1 MARAFL
7 LSDELRIWAGEH
19 MKSISLSIC
28 QVAPQKDSWSC
39 GHRVIASA
47 DLVLQ
52 HLAAS
57 GSLPKSL
64 QGPSSE
70 DIAQFMAPASS
81 ASASAAA
88 APAAAGKAAKGTESG
103 PAGAS
108 DSESR
113 ILSTL
118 ASSGEAEIAPSTPKR
133 QKVHSGKEPISPP
146 PVSPAVSR
154 VPRRGKAER
163 RARSK
168 AGKEQEPAPKKMKAS
183 ECPVSHPV
191 FQKKH
196 CLADMPAV
204 GGHWGIFLQA
214 CADPSMIIACPV
226 CCDLLKE
233 VRPETGSAGGASDA
247 GMGGNQ
253 VVPAA
258 DAAEEREDAD
268 SSSGEPE
275 GKRRAGRRRKGE
287 VPSWCL
293 QCLHAWVKARRQD
306 VYVQTDRSYQK
317 SATYYC
323 RPCGKEIQFQTAT
336 CKKKILRH
344 EAYKTHIQ
352 GLAKLRGTLV
362 QAPSR
367 AGAAIVASDTS
378 QPCSGILASKHA
390 LHESITLFVQH
401 GQPRMHYA
409 KGETDPLE
417 AIRFEVLSSDISIRH
432 AKCLGVVGQSM
443 TACSECV
450 QASKAK
456 SFKLAVAKQAYVI
469 DLCMLT
475 HHCYHSTAQELEEF
489 RAALPGRDYQLAGLA
504 GQDLDRYLRIKN
516 NLEVCRAIASKF
528 ECTPAWRVSDS
539 LRRLFELWLHRPHR
553 SHSTDTE
560 AEAHSSLVRGMAA
573 SLVAGRCREKDLVL
587 AARVAAGALRAD
599 VIVQSLCTSFL
610 SKMVKGLRDVRQKTT
625 GEFTDYEVLSESLT
639 TLGRHEEVVN
649 LLKTFKVNPKKLK
662 VLSLHND
669 RYPLPYACLSNKAQ
683 IRENCLRA
691 ASHLRNVRGLTMNG
705 DGTLQDAWDP
715 DQDYSILDPAS
726 HDKHSLPADRLA
738 KLAMHV
744 CMQRCDNRSWVFDIL
759 VVPRAPAAGKACT
772 ASETLEMVA
781 DVFQEATTAAGGVA
795 PHGLAFDGGSNNQ
808 RLLQIFLGHS
818 DLRLQESL
826 PFFKDCVIDDM
837 LQQLP
842 FWPHRFLRHDHR
854 ILVAFNGAYH
864 YQKRYSLA
872 HLAGCRKIR
881 HGALFA
887 DLSIELCSGL
897 PHSAYLVSDAQ
908 SDLAAAQRMSTP
920 FVGRQWQSPGVLLHA
935 FVGALI
941 CSCTTASPGFSREDL
956 CLNAMSAMYLLL
968 LHRAEAARQWP
979 EWAERNRKSL
989 SDITVKNGVALMHFV
1004 VVACLCDDTEPRS
1017 LQELA
1022 IEHHFGRLKVLQLSR
1037 MPEAALQE
1045 RCSSFARPALD
1056 MDTLKN
1062 IAKKALRTALE
1073 FQCFISV
1080 DTAPS
1085 ELYGDFQKWWRK
1097 QGMDL
1102 FRSPDAAANAFDLF
1116 DITPELEEDL
1126 EPPAVGDTK
1135 EQRAATEVLHQV
1147 QDRAQLI
1154 ADIKAMENPDAQDIQ
1169 DEAGKEDEEKQV
1181 VPQQADKEP
1190 HESPPEAVAAVP
1202 TSLSN
1207 VLQAAKVNGGDIFDL
1222 DSASAAGQTA
1232 MLQRVL
1238 HMSGFLRSFIRHA
1251 RAQEGLLSLS
1261 TLNSQPA
1268 PLNSWNEREHQ
1279 LAIARRAANV
1289 SQVRLS
1295 RAQAWQSSQQRLAVD
1310 VRPRNSLATEAD
1322 PGLSPPTTYF
1332 PCGKDRFQIVAHL
1345 WGGQVGIGLILT
1357 VFRGALV
1364 KKPNSSELTVRTAR
1378 PFPDDL
1384 PCASTR
1390 MVHIA
1395 GCIFNPTTAEYA
1407 TSCAELCMLC
1417 EPVNCIYGELSL
1429 AAWRSTKTQ
1438 LLFRLTPAA
1447 AAALK
1452 ILQAEKKL
1460 PIQPIPETTEQTE
1473 EDTAAPAPAMSEPSD
1488 LQFNDRSFM
1497 CQGLAQATSKFLL
1510 ALEECYRKKGFAFV
1524 DASTGLVHFEKVKS
1538 TPWKDLVQRVPGFLQ
1553 VEFAGLQG
1561 HRFSRAVH
1569 SKFSQLLPTN
1579 GPESVKALKV
1589 FLGLVASKA
1598 EEFGEEYIKEQQ
1610 VEARTFLGNLSPWP
1624 QMFKGLGVG
1633 FQLATWVR
1641 QDGLMPAA
1649 FGPLNTFHKTV
1660 VSGGIRHTSFHSQ
1673 RTIFDAHSAYGGHE
1687 DSTANAACQA
1697 KTFPLV
1703 SPSHRDP
1710 ILRVPDKMGNTP
1722 LHYAAKSGFNE
1733 MVKMLLPRRAAIDG
1747 KNRNGWTPLHWAC
1760 ATGHSDVATTLI
1772 AAKAAVAIQD
1782 LDGRTEAMWAAKHG
1796 HSEALAVL
1804 LDRGFDL
1811 NICDKFGMA
1820 VADHAQDH
1828 LELRMSLL
1836 EAEQRNQQLLQ
1847 AAQRGSKDSAVEA
1860 LEEGAYVDAR
1870 DEQGWTALVWSM
1882 MGCCVDLVIVLA
1894 QHSADPNVLN
1904 ECSEVLDH
1912 LQLQGDQVRHALEAA
1927 LAGGLGAGERLL
1939 AAARNNNFQVV
1950 KVELEVGAQVNSQ
1963 TREQLFTSL
1972 IFAAAHCNYQ
1982 VQRRLLF

>member
-1 MARAFL
+1 VAEILAAARTRQPWEVMWQAFMEFA
-7 LSDELRIWAGEH
+7 DDNPAMRAEMR
-19 MKSISLSIC
+19 SLSEADRQGLYLC
-28 QVAPQKDSWSC
+28 LAPEERREFALVALEELAALCSYSEEQKKL
-39 GHRVIASA
+39 GHVSA
-47 DLVLQ
+47 WALLTREARMSYIQADPATFLAGSPAAWRDHLSHYGWNDLDPS
-52 HLAAS
+52 AAS
-57 GSLPKSL
+57 GNDVLEPSQQQLAVLVSRGLRSGPAQGVQAKPGAMKVEGPAKAELLRVKQEQPTAITAEALEAQLTAGSIYRPL
-64 QGPSSE
+64 SQSMCDIAQVIRGLMAVCNARVRKPWTADIGILNAGNEQIEGSSSEGFVVLWPQGPSSE
-70 DIAQFMAPASS
+70 DIAQFM
-81 ASASAAA
+81 
-88 APAAAGKAAKGTESG
+88 
-103 PAGAS
+103 
-108 DSESR
+108 
-113 ILSTL
+113 
-118 ASSGEAEIAPSTPKR
+118 AEIAPSTPKR
-133 QKVHSGKEPISPP
+133 QKVHS
-146 PVSPAVSR
+146 
-154 VPRRGKAER
+154 GKAER

-691 ASHLRNVRGLTMNG
+691 ASHLRNAGSRSHFIV
-705 DGTLQDAWDP
+705 DDP

-1579 GPESVKALKV
+1579 G
-1589 FLGLVASKA
+1589 AS
-1598 EEFGEEYIKEQQ
+1598 
-1610 VEARTFLGNLSPWP
+1610 
-1624 QMFKGLGVG
+1624 
-1633 FQLATWVR
+1633 
-1641 QDGLMPAA
+1641 
-1649 FGPLNTFHKTV
+1649 
-1660 VSGGIRHTSFHSQ
+1660 SFYS
-1673 RTIFDAHSAYGGHE
+1673 
-1687 DSTANAACQA
+1687 
-1697 KTFPLV
+1697 
-1703 SPSHRDP
+1703 
-1710 ILRVPDKMGNTP
+1710 
-1722 LHYAAKSGFNE
+1722 
-1733 MVKMLLPRRAAIDG
+1733 
-1747 KNRNGWTPLHWAC
+1747 
-1760 ATGHSDVATTLI
+1760 
-1772 AAKAAVAIQD
+1772 
-1782 LDGRTEAMWAAKHG
+1782 
-1796 HSEALAVL
+1796 
-1804 LDRGFDL
+1804 
-1811 NICDKFGMA
+1811 
-1820 VADHAQDH
+1820 
-1828 LELRMSLL
+1828 
-1836 EAEQRNQQLLQ
+1836 
-1847 AAQRGSKDSAVEA
+1847 
-1860 LEEGAYVDAR
+1860 
-1870 DEQGWTALVWSM
+1870 
-1882 MGCCVDLVIVLA
+1882 
-1894 QHSADPNVLN
+1894 
-1904 ECSEVLDH
+1904 
-1912 LQLQGDQVRHALEAA
+1912 
-1927 LAGGLGAGERLL
+1927 
-1939 AAARNNNFQVV
+1939 
-1950 KVELEVGAQVNSQ
+1950 
-1963 TREQLFTSL
+1963 
-1972 IFAAAHCNYQ
+1972 
-1982 VQRRLLF
+1982 